1 MITGLAHPIAAAG
14 SRPIQ
19 GSLDIHPTS
28 AAQAGLGKRG
38 TKAPA
43 ARLMP
48 LAATVG
54 RTMTESAARVLTEI
68 TTLAGSA
75 HANPLYPPDAP
86 LIRVSASGQQDPV
99 TVAIARHISDSGSVF
114 LELPDGRLT
123 VVLHLDGITWTA
135 RPCDE
140 AIHR

>member
-1 MITGLAHPIAAAG
+1 MITGLALTIAAAG

-19 GSLDIHPTS
+19 GSVDIHPTS
-28 AAQAGLGKRG
+28 VAQAGLGKRG
-38 TKAPA
+38 AKAPA
-43 ARLMP
+43 ACRQ
-48 LAATVG
+48 ATTVG
-54 RTMTESAARVLTEI
+54 RTMTESAALVLTEI

-75 HANPLYPPDAP
+75 HENPLYPPDAP

-99 TVAIARHISDSGSVF
+99 TAAIAGHISDSGSVF

-135 RPCDE
+135 HPCDA
-140 AIHR
+140 AIHG